1 MLLPTDLFRQIAS
14 NASKLAADQLA
25 KQKRKLALGL
35 WPLAFGLW
43 VIILTQIT
51 VVKKIGYIDMFL
63 KCSIFLICFDS

>member
-43 VIILTQIT
+43 PLGNYPYTDNC
-51 VVKKIGYIDMFL
+51 G
-63 KCSIFLICFDS
+63 